1 MKNAGA
7 SRRNQ
12 NHAFHKRANVKVNGN
27 FAVYTGGMNIGKDA
41 TNSMATSMTKEYSK
55 SASCMA
61 EGYRGSKRSKS
72 Y

>member
-1 MKNAGA
+1 MKNAGI

-12 NHAFHKRANVKVNGN
+12 NHAFHKRANVSVNGS
-27 FAVYTGGMNIGKDA
+27 FKVYTGGANIGKDA
-41 TNSMATSMTKEYSK
+41 TNSSAASMTKENSK
-55 SASCMA
+55 SASCMG